1 MSLKLDSGRDR
12 QIWVRVKSESWRDKA
27 NKGKVRELERRGE

>member
-12 QIWVRVKSESWRDKA
+12 QIWVKSESWRDNA
-27 NKGKVRELERRGE
+27 NKGKVRELERQGK